1 MNGEQTMYRYFGKRI
16 LDIAFSLLGLP
27 LFGLLFLVIAPL
39 VKLSDGGPVFYNAK
53 RLGYK
58 GRVFEM
64 YKFRSMRINA
74 PDIRN
79 ADGSTYNAEDDPRVT
94 LLGRFL
100 RKTSLDET
108 PQILN
113 VLKGD
118 MSFIGPRPFLTTNY
132 HGYEKLDSKRK
143 KRLQVRPGI
152 TGYSQAYYRNSI
164 SQDEKIQ
171 QDCFYVDHL
180 SLHLDCKIILQTIRA
195 VLRRENIYVPGSGKK

>member
-1 MNGEQTMYRYFGKRI
+1 M

-27 LFGLLFLVIAPL
+27 FFGLLFLILAPF
-39 VKLSDGGPVFYNAK
+39 VRLSDGGPVFYKAK
-53 RLGYK
+53 RLGKK

-64 YKFRSMRINA
+64 YKFRSMRVDA

-94 LLGRFL
+94 PIGRFL

-118 MSFIGPRPFLTTNY
+118 MSLIGPRPFLTTNY
-132 HGYEKLDSKRK
+132 RGYGQLDGRRK

-152 TGYSQAYYRNSI
+152 TGYSQAYYRNSV
-164 SQDEKIQ
+164 STDEKIE

-180 SLHLDCKIILQTIRA
+180 SLNLDCKIILQTIRA